1 MQHHRSGSECRPRPK
16 SHGAAA
22 VHRDI
27 ALCCSGYRRG
37 EWLGRLNC
45 SRRHR
50 LRLQFQGLLC
60 IPNHLP
66 GAESYRA
73 LPGQC
78 SGDRLL
84 DAIAAS
90 RRIEA
95 GVALHRGKIR
105 RELIVLDRVRVPRP
119 AATLATAAGS
129 MTITGRSQASNRP
142 RSEVLL
148 RPDVWVPT
156 RRARGRDDRH
166 SGRTAGIRRGLHH
179 VPIDAWVD
187 RDDHTLGAFQLLA
200 QRGVRGHGR
209 WLVRRDFS
217 RCLLLHLGR
226 CRR

>member
-105 RELIVLDRVRVPRP
+105 RELIVLDRVACP
-119 AATLATAAGS
+119 
-129 MTITGRSQASNRP
+129 GR
-142 RSEVLL
+142 L
-148 RPDVWVPT
+148 RP
-156 RRARGRDDRH
+156 
-166 SGRTAGIRRGLHH
+166 
-179 VPIDAWVD
+179 
-187 RDDHTLGAFQLLA
+187 
-200 QRGVRGHGR
+200 
-209 WLVRRDFS
+209 
-217 RCLLLHLGR
+217 
-226 CRR
+226 